1 MLEDSEK
8 TNKNFKKL
16 QKNTINK
23 MAQFVKENRLKKAVL
38 QFISTQF
45 NLKSDED
52 ELRELFKELDKDNKG
67 QITKKAF
74 EGHLISLYG
83 VEEGKEICNKIFEY
97 LDLDGS
103 GEISYDEFLS
113 AMIDTKKVITEDKLE
128 RAFKIFDKDGNGR
141 LSVEEIKEVF
151 GGDKKTWKKVIE
163 DVDLNKDGEVDFKE
177 FKLMMTSIDK
187 KIVLGDESKLG
198 IKKE

>member
-1 MLEDSEK
+1 MDTADPTPEKETDTKTGELAQIPEETKRKKKHHHHKKEESSCSSEEKSEEEK
-8 TNKNFKKL
+8 TKP
-16 QKNTINK
+16 
-23 MAQFVKENRLKKAVL
+23 KEKIVIKDLIAE
-38 QFISTQF
+38 
-45 NLKSDED
+45 NL
-52 ELRELFKELDKDNKG
+52 
-67 QITKKAF
+67 
-74 EGHLISLYG
+74 
-83 VEEGKEICNKIFEY
+83 
-97 LDLDGS
+97 
-103 GEISYDEFLS
+103 
-113 AMIDTKKVITEDKLE
+113 EDKLE

-151 GGDKKTWKKVIE
+151 RGDKKTWKKVIE

>member
-1 MLEDSEK
+1 MLEDLEK

-67 QITKKAF
+67 QITKK
-74 EGHLISLYG
+74 
-83 VEEGKEICNKIFEY
+83 
-97 LDLDGS
+97 
-103 GEISYDEFLS
+103 
-113 AMIDTKKVITEDKLE
+113 
-128 RAFKIFDKDGNGR
+128 
-141 LSVEEIKEVF
+141 
-151 GGDKKTWKKVIE
+151 
-163 DVDLNKDGEVDFKE
+163 
-177 FKLMMTSIDK
+177 SI
-187 KIVLGDESKLG
+187 
-198 IKKE
+198 